1 MTHTADPLEQSL
13 AQAWEDAFGQ
23 LCSALLDSLK
33 ADEQLSLDLA
43 GEQSHF
49 MRLNR
54 AKVRQSGTVTDAEIT
69 LRLIRQQRT
78 ATLNLPFTGRAEDIA
93 LALDGLKAL
102 RQELPQLPEDPYIV
116 LPQNYG
122 SSREVYPGQ
131 LLSPAAAPDAILP
144 LVQGVDFTGI
154 YASGQIVRAN
164 ANSAGQRHWFSTET
178 FFLDYSMIAP
188 SEKAVKATLAGM
200 TWDAEQ
206 FQRQIKDSKAQ
217 LQMLDRPVK
226 SIEPGRYRT
235 YLAPAAVAEI
245 IGMFSWGG
253 ISESSLRQGGSALA
267 KLREGK
273 RLSERFSLKEN
284 FRRGT
289 VPRFNSQGEV
299 APEEVPLFVDGKMV
313 NTLINA
319 RTAKEYGM
327 ESNGANGGESLR
339 APEVAAGTLQASEIL
354 KELDTGL
361 YLSNLHYL
369 NWSDR
374 VWGRITGMTRYACFW
389 VEKGEIVAPIQDL
402 RFDDSLYTFLG
413 ENLEAATASQ
423 SFVAD
428 VDTYESRSL
437 GGALVPGLLIRDFTF
452 TL

>member
-1 MTHTADPLEQSL
+1 MSQPNHPL
-13 AQAWEDAFGQ
+13 AQWEGVFEQ
-23 LCSALLDSLK
+23 LCGVLLDSLK

-49 MRLNR
+49 MRLNH
-54 AKVRQSGTVTDAEIT
+54 AKVRQSGTVTDAEVT
-69 LRLIRQQRT
+69 LRLSHHQRT
-78 ATLNLPFTGRAEDIA
+78 ATLSLPFTGRAEDVAVA
-93 LALDGLKAL
+93 LAGLQEL
-102 RQELPQLPEDPYIV
+102 RQELPQLPEDPYLV

-122 SSREVYPGQ
+122 SSHEVHAGR
-131 LLSPAAAPDAILP
+131 LLNPTAAPEAILP

-154 YASGQIVRAN
+154 YASGEILRAN
-164 ANSAGQRHWFSTET
+164 ANSAGQRHWFRTET
-178 FFLDYSMIAP
+178 FVLDYSMIAP
-188 SEKAVKATLAGM
+188 SEKAVKATLAGT
-200 TWDAEQ
+200 TWDADQ
-206 FQRQIKDSKAQ
+206 FQRQIEDSKAQ
-217 LQMLDRPVK
+217 LQMLDRPIK
-226 SIEPGRYRT
+226 SIAPGRYRT
-235 YLAPAAVAEI
+235 YLAPAAVAEV

-273 RLSERFSLKEN
+273 NLSELFSLKEN
-284 FRRGT
+284 FSRGT

-299 APEEVPLFVDGKMV
+299 APEEVPLLVAGKMV
-313 NTLINA
+313 DTLINA
-319 RTAKEYGM
+319 RTAKEYGVK
-327 ESNGANGGESLR
+327 SNGANGREGLR
-339 APEVAAGTLQASEIL
+339 APEVAAGTLQANEIL
-354 KELDTGL
+354 GQLETGL

-374 VWGRITGMTRYACFW
+374 VGGRITGMTRYACFW
-389 VEKGEIVAPIQDL
+389 VEQGEIVAPIQDL
-402 RFDDSLYTFLG
+402 RFDDSLYSFLG

-423 SFVAD
+423 SFIAD

>member
-1 MTHTADPLEQSL
+1 MSQPHHSSAHL
-13 AQAWEDAFGQ
+13 AQWEGVFEQ
-23 LCSALLDSLK
+23 LCGALLDSLK

-49 MRLNR
+49 MRLNH
-54 AKVRQSGTVTDAEIT
+54 AKVRQSGTVTDAEVT
-69 LRLIRQQRT
+69 LRLSHQQRT
-78 ATLNLPFTGRAEDIA
+78 ATLSLPFTGLDEDIA
-93 LALDGLKAL
+93 VALAGLQEL
-102 RQELPQLPEDPYIV
+102 RQELPQLPEDPYLV

-122 SSREVYPGQ
+122 SSREMYSGQ

-154 YASGQIVRAN
+154 YASGEIVRAN

-188 SEKAVKATLAGM
+188 SEKAVKATLAGT
-200 TWDAEQ
+200 TWDADQ
-206 FQRQIKDSKAQ
+206 FQSQIEDSKAQ
-217 LQMLDRPVK
+217 LQMLNRPIK
-226 SIEPGRYRT
+226 SIPPGRYRT

-273 RLSERFSLKEN
+273 NLSEQFSLKEN
-284 FRRGT
+284 FKRGT

-299 APEEVPLFVDGKMV
+299 APEEVPLLVAGKMID
-313 NTLINA
+313 TLINA
-319 RTAKEYGM
+319 RTAKEYGVK
-327 ESNGANGGESLR
+327 SNGANGRESLR
-339 APEVAAGTLQASEIL
+339 APEVAAGSLQTSEIL
-354 KELDTGL
+354 GQLETGL

-374 VWGRITGMTRYACFW
+374 VGGRITGMTRYACFW

-402 RFDDSLYTFLG
+402 RFDDSLYSFLG

-423 SFVAD
+423 SFIAD

-437 GGALVPGLLIRDFTF
+437 GGVLVPGLLIRDFTF